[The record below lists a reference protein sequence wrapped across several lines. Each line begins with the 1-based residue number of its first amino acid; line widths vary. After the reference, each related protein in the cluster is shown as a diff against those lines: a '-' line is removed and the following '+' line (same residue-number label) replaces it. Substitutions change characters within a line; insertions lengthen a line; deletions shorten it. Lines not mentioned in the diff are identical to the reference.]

1 MYHKENFGAHNIKGK
16 ICTQTVIREF
26 LNSEENIELIV
37 KPKFLIFSIGKQT
50 KFTPAAGIPKVATLR
65 ECQDKNIFEYA
76 CSRRYLME

>member
-50 KFTPAAGIPKVATLR
+50 KFTPAAGIPQVATLR